1 MSGAQLGWAVEAM
14 IASTLL
20 MALVLLARRHVR
32 EAFGPQIAYALWALP
47 LLRLILPPL
56 PRGLSEQ
63 ATPPLAAASERFA
76 TYVMVPVAEQLPTEL
91 AGPSIW
97 SMLGQ
102 GIALFWIIGAA
113 GFLGFQ
119 LFRHWRFRSR
129 LLASAETLEAV
140 KGVRVVASDG
150 APGPLAFGIWH
161 RYVAFPRDFDERYDA
176 DERDL
181 ALAHELGHHE
191 RGDLIANWIALA
203 VLALHWFNPV
213 AWRAFHAFRAD
224 QELANDARVLKGRS
238 RADRHVYACAIVKAA
253 HGRALSGACHLH
265 TIDDL
270 KGRLKMLTT
279 SPKSRRQLAV
289 GGATV
294 SLLVLSGL
302 GVTASGT
309 PAAAALTKKVE
320 RTLGVDLT
328 SPVAVLPAVAQT
340 VPEMPNPPVAPE
352 ALEALTATPPEV
364 LTTTAAPVA
373 PFAPAI
379 ARAPET
385 PAAPATPETPR
396 THIVTT
402 RSGQRVRVVTTDGA
416 YAIPTSS
423 IPQVQARNCGTGSS
437 DTRTSY
443 TTTDG
448 RTQRSVTVICTDRIR
463 RDAAEAGEVAR
474 NMSRV
479 ESRRCGIGGVDGRTS
494 FTTTDRKNGRQVT
507 VICTDRIEHDA
518 RTASLQA
525 TAAMRSAQFAK
536 QTAKQ
541 QMAAGLTSIAIA
553 RTTVM
558 QQRHMSDEDRRE
570 ALKDLEEATA
580 ELKAEMAH
588 PDVD

>member
-32 EAFGPQIAYALWALP
+32 QAFGPQVAYALWALP

-76 TYVMVPVAEQLPTEL
+76 TYVVLPMT
-91 AGPSIW
+91 AQISATPDAPSIW
-97 SMLGQ
+97 PMVEQ
-102 GIALFWIIGAA
+102 GVALFWIIGAA
-113 GFLGFQ
+113 AFLGFQ
-119 LFRHWRFRSR
+119 LFRHWRFRTR
-129 LLASAETLEAV
+129 LLADAEPLDAV

-161 RYVAFPRDFDERYDA
+161 RYVAFPRDFAERYDA

-181 ALAHELGHHE
+181 ALAHELGHHA

-203 VLALHWFNPV
+203 VLALHWFNPL

-294 SLLVLSGL
+294 SLLVLAGL
-302 GVTASGT
+302 GATASGT
-309 PAAAALTKKVE
+309 PAAAALTSKVE

-328 SPVAVLPAVAQT
+328 STVAVLPAVAQT
-340 VPEMPNPPVAPE
+340 VPEVPE
-352 ALEALTATPPEV
+352 AP
-364 LTTTAAPVA
+364 AAPTV
-373 PFAPAI
+373 PAV
-379 ARAPET
+379 
-385 PAAPATPETPR
+385 PAAPAKPVVAVAATTLAVPAAPAVPATSSAVQPPAVPQAPATPR
-396 THIVTT
+396 VRIVTL
-402 RSGQRVRVVTTDGA
+402 RSGDKVRIVGNEGIVPMPPMPP
-416 YAIPTSS
+416 IPM
-423 IPQVQARNCGTGSS
+423 VQARSCGTASS

-443 TTTDG
+443 TT
-448 RTQRSVTVICTDRIR
+448 
-463 RDAAEAGEVAR
+463 
-474 NMSRV
+474 
-479 ESRRCGIGGVDGRTS
+479 VDGKTR
-494 FTTTDRKNGRQVT
+494 RQVT
-507 VICTDRIEHDA
+507 IICTDRIERAASH
-518 RTASLQA
+518 ASLAAFQA
-525 TAAMRSAQFAK
+525 QRSAQMNMRIA
-536 QTAKQ
+536 
-541 QMAAGLTSIAIA
+541 LSSIESA
-553 RTTVM
+553 RASIT
-558 QQRHMSDEDRRE
+558 RDRNLSEDARRD
-570 ALKDLEEATA
+570 ALKGLNEATA
-580 ELKAEMAH
+580 ELKAEMANR
-588 PDVD
+588 DRD

>member
-1 MSGAQLGWAVEAM
+1 MSAAQLGWAVEAM

-32 EAFGPQIAYALWALP
+32 AAFGPQIAYALWALP
-47 LLRLILPPL
+47 FLRLILPPL
-56 PRGLSEQ
+56 PQGLSEQ
-63 ATPPLAAASERFA
+63 ATPPLAAASARFA
-76 TYVMVPVAEQLPTEL
+76 TYVMVPVAEQLPMAAE
-91 AGPSIW
+91 GPSLW
-97 SMLGQ
+97 ALLGQ
-102 GIALFWIIGAA
+102 GLALFWIIGAA

-119 LFRHWRFRSR
+119 LLRHWRFRTR
-129 LLASAETLEAV
+129 LLASADTLEAV

-294 SLLVLSGL
+294 SLLVLGGL

-309 PAAAALTKKVE
+309 PAAAALTRKVE
-320 RTLGVDLT
+320 RTIGVDLT
-328 SPVAVLPAVAQT
+328 SSAPVIPAVAAPET
-340 VPEMPNPPVAPE
+340 VPEVPEAPAAPRAPVARIMTQDAAAPVPPS
-352 ALEALTATPPEV
+352 APPAMPTPPSVAE
-364 LTTTAAPVA
+364 APVA
-373 PFAPAI
+373 PPAP
-379 ARAPET
+379 PV
-385 PAAPATPETPR
+385 PPY
-396 THIVTT
+396 IVTLRNGKT
-402 RSGQRVRVVTTDGA
+402 MRVQAPQGVRVMSMADMPKMPPMPP
-416 YAIPTSS
+416 IPIVRSE
-423 IPQVQARNCGTGSS
+423 ACGTAKA
-437 DTRTSY
+437 DTRTSI
-443 TTTDG
+443 TTIDG
-448 RTQRSVTVICTDRIR
+448 KT
-463 RDAAEAGEVAR
+463 
-474 NMSRV
+474 
-479 ESRRCGIGGVDGRTS
+479 
-494 FTTTDRKNGRQVT
+494 RKQVT
-507 VICTDRIEHDA
+507 IICTDRIEHMARRAALSAEAATRMAKVNTTIALASIENARSSITRDRNLSEDA
-518 RTASLQA
+518 RRDALKGLDQA
-525 TAAMRSAQFAK
+525 T
-536 QTAKQ
+536 
-541 QMAAGLTSIAIA
+541 
-553 RTTVM
+553 V
-558 QQRHMSDEDRRE
+558 
-570 ALKDLEEATA
+570 
-580 ELKAEMAH
+580 ELKAEMASG
-588 PDVD
+588 DRD

>member
-47 LLRLILPPL
+47 LLRLVLPPL

-76 TYVMVPVAEQLPTEL
+76 TYVMVPVAEQLPTPL

-203 VLALHWFNPV
+203 VLALHWFNPI

-294 SLLVLSGL
+294 SLLVLGGL
-302 GVTASGT
+302 GITASGT

-320 RTLGVDLT
+320 RTIGVDLT
-328 SPVAVLPAVAQT
+328 SNAPVMPAVAAPET
-340 VPEMPNPPVAPE
+340 VPEVPDVPTAPR
-352 ALEALTATPPEV
+352 
-364 LTTTAAPVA
+364 APVA
-373 PFAPAI
+373 PAMTRDAI
-379 ARAPET
+379 A
-385 PAAPATPETPR
+385 ATPPTVPTPPQVAHAPVAPPAPPVPPQTVILR
-396 THIVTT
+396 NGKTMRIVAPH
-402 RSGQRVRVVTTDGA
+402 GVRVMSMADMPKMPPMPPVPIVRSEA
-416 YAIPTSS
+416 
-423 IPQVQARNCGTGSS
+423 CGTKSS
-437 DTRTSY
+437 DTRTNI
-443 TTTDG
+443 TTIDG
-448 RTQRSVTVICTDRIR
+448 KTR
-463 RDAAEAGEVAR
+463 
-474 NMSRV
+474 
-479 ESRRCGIGGVDGRTS
+479 
-494 FTTTDRKNGRQVT
+494 RQVT
-507 VICTDRIEHDA
+507 IICTDRIEHMARSAALSAEAATRMAKMNATMALASIDHARNSIARDRNLSEDA
-518 RTASLQA
+518 RRDALKGLDQA
-525 TAAMRSAQFAK
+525 TAN
-536 QTAKQ
+536 
-541 QMAAGLTSIAIA
+541 
-553 RTTVM
+553 
-558 QQRHMSDEDRRE
+558 
-570 ALKDLEEATA
+570 
-580 ELKAEMAH
+580 LKADMAR
-588 PDVD
+588 D

>member
-32 EAFGPQIAYALWALP
+32 QAFGPQVAYALWALP

-76 TYVMVPVAEQLPTEL
+76 TYVVLPMT
-91 AGPSIW
+91 AQISATPDAPSIW
-97 SMLGQ
+97 PMVEQ
-102 GIALFWIIGAA
+102 GVALFWIIGAA
-113 GFLGFQ
+113 GFLSFQ
-119 LFRHWRFRSR
+119 LFRHWRFRTR
-129 LLASAETLEAV
+129 LLADAEPLDAV

-161 RYVAFPRDFDERYDA
+161 RYVAFPRDFAERYDA

-181 ALAHELGHHE
+181 ALAHELGHHA

-203 VLALHWFNPV
+203 VLALHWFNPL

-294 SLLVLSGL
+294 SLLVLAGL
-302 GVTASGT
+302 GATASGT
-309 PAAAALTKKVE
+309 PAAAALTSKVE

-328 SPVAVLPAVAQT
+328 STAAILPAVAQT
-340 VPEMPNPPVAPE
+340 EPAVPAVPRVP
-352 ALEALTATPPEV
+352 ATPAP
-364 LTTTAAPVA
+364 AAMP
-373 PFAPAI
+373 APAI
-379 ARAPET
+379 TATTPSVPSVPEVPQVADVPPVPPLPVARR
-385 PAAPATPETPR
+385 ATMTRVGDTKVIRFVMPDGKEQ
-396 THIVTT
+396 VTT
-402 RSGQRVRVVTTDGA
+402 IRIPDIRSQK
-416 YAIPTSS
+416 
-423 IPQVQARNCGTGSS
+423 CG
-437 DTRTSY
+437 
-443 TTTDG
+443 
-448 RTQRSVTVICTDRIR
+448 V
-463 RDAAEAGEVAR
+463 
-474 NMSRV
+474 
-479 ESRRCGIGGVDGRTS
+479 GGGDSRTS
-494 FTTTDRKNGRQVT
+494 FTTTRPGGAMVT
-507 VICTDRIEHDA
+507 VICTDRIEA
-518 RTASLQA
+518 MAQS
-525 TAAMRSAQFAK
+525 AAKSAQMAQRSAHTNMKVA
-536 QTAKQ
+536 
-541 QMAAGLTSIAIA
+541 MAGIDMA
-553 RTTVM
+553 RTTIA
-558 QQRHMSDEDRRE
+558 QDRNLSDEARRE
-570 ALKDLEEATA
+570 ALAGLEQATA
-580 ELKAEMAH
+580 ELKAEMAK
-588 PDVD
+588 PEQD

>member
-32 EAFGPQIAYALWALP
+32 QAFGPQIAYALWALP

-63 ATPPLAAASERFA
+63 ATPPLAAASERFT
-76 TYVMVPVAEQLPTEL
+76 TYVVLPMTAQVTSQMPATL
-91 AGPSIW
+91 DAPSIW
-97 SMLGQ
+97 PMVEQ
-102 GIALFWIIGAA
+102 GIALFWIVGAA

-119 LFRHWRFRSR
+119 ALRHWRFRAR
-129 LLASAETLEAV
+129 LLADAEQLDAV
-140 KGVRVVASDG
+140 EGVRVVASDG
-150 APGPLAFGIWH
+150 APGPLAFGIWR
-161 RYVAFPRDFDERYDA
+161 RYVAFPRDFAERYDA

-181 ALAHELGHHE
+181 ALAHELGHHA

-203 VLALHWFNPV
+203 VLALHWFNPL

-279 SPKSRRQLAV
+279 SPKSRRQLAM

-294 SLLVLSGL
+294 SLLVLAGL
-302 GVTASGT
+302 GATASGT

-328 SPVAVLPAVAQT
+328 STVAVLPAVAQT
-340 VPEMPNPPVAPE
+340 TPEMPNPPVAPE
-352 ALEALTATPPEV
+352 APEALTTTAPEV
-364 LTTTAAPVA
+364 LTTTAPVA
-373 PFAPAI
+373 PLAPAV
-379 ARAPET
+379 AQTPETPET
-385 PAAPATPETPR
+385 PATPR

-402 RSGQRVRVVTTDGA
+402 RSGQRVRVITTDGA
-416 YAIPTSS
+416 YAIPASS
-423 IPQVQARNCGTGSS
+423 IPLVQARNCGTGSS

-463 RDAAEAGEVAR
+463 RDAAEAGAVAK
-474 NMSRV
+474 NMPRV
-479 ESRRCGIGGVDGRTS
+479 ESRLCGIGGVDGRTS
-494 FTTTDRKNGRQVT
+494 FTTTDRNSGRQVT

-518 RTASLQA
+518 RTASMQA

-541 QMAAGLTSIAIA
+541 QMASGLASIAIA
-553 RTTVM
+553 RTTIM
-558 QQRHMSDEDRRE
+558 QQRHLSDEDRRE
-570 ALKDLEEATA
+570 ALKDLDEATA

-588 PDVD
+588 PDID